1 MFQIQ
6 TVNKSTIV
14 LDARQSQ
21 VGTITPYG
29 NFKPAQNTEFS
40 QQELE
45 QLSEA
50 VQRHLSVKRLK
61 RQHMKT
67 LILNSSFTPL
77 CVVSG
82 RRGIVLAYAKGM
94 RVLEW
99 YKETLRTSV
108 RELLVPAVILYPRY
122 VARSKKA
129 SPTKRAILKR
139 DGMICQYCSVKLNE
153 HTASIDHVK
162 PVSTFRCKNDAN
174 TWSNM
179 VACCK
184 SCNAKKGNKMLYEC
198 EMRLISEPREIHSA
212 VIDKNIPDEWKIYV
226 GNSNR

>member
-1 MFQIQ
+1 MFKIQ
-6 TVNKSTIV
+6 TDNKLTIV
-14 LDARQSQ
+14 LNAGERQ
-21 VGTITPYG
+21 VGIITNYG
-29 NFKPAQNTEFS
+29 NFRPVKDVEFS

-50 VQRHLSVKRLK
+50 VQRYLSVKRLK
-61 RQHMKT
+61 RQYMKT

-82 RRGIVLAYAKGM
+82 KRGIVLAYAKGM

-99 YKETLRTSV
+99 YQDTLKTSTM
-108 RELLVPAVILYPRY
+108 ELQIPAVILYPRY
-122 VARSKKA
+122 IARTKKI
-129 SPTKRAILKR
+129 SPTKRAILRR
-139 DGMICQYCSVKLNE
+139 DAMTCQYCSVRLNE

-162 PVSTFRCKNDAN
+162 PVSAFRCKNDAN

-198 EMRLISEPREIHSA
+198 EMKLMNEPREIHSA